1 MQGNLILQED
11 AVCVRATTKHIFRKG
26 IMSIQVKKSDAK
38 FLGIRIFWRISYSFC
53 TKLSTVVGPVTG

>member
-26 IMSIQVKKSDAK
+26 ITSFQVKKSDTK

-53 TKLSTVVGPVTG
+53 TKLSTVVGPMTG